1 MASEKEKNPTIEE
14 SFDEL
19 DAIVARL
26 EDEKCPLEES
36 FALYEKGMK
45 LVKQLNE
52 SIDKVE
58 NRLKIITGESDEGSS
73 GDE

>member
-1 MASEKEKNPTIEE
+1 MASENENKPTIEE
-14 SFDEL
+14 SFEEL

-36 FALYEKGMK
+36 FELYEKGIR
-45 LVKQLNE
+45 LVKQLND

-58 NRLKIITGESDEGSS
+58 NRLKIIKGESDEGPK
-73 GDE
+73 ENE